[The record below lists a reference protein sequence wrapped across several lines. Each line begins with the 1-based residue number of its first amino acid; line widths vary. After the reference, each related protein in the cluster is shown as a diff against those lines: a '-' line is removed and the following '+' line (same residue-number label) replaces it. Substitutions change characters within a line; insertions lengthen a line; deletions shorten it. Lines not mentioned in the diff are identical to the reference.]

1 MLLLDNGLNGRRGQ
15 RVLKSVYNIKNAIA
29 TILLRTK
36 MAEIFTDQYAQ
47 TNYSIKE
54 DVKNFWYFLKQ
65 VQEIRRGVQ
74 AGRHQSAE

>member
-1 MLLLDNGLNGRRGQ
+1 L
-15 RVLKSVYNIKNAIA
+15 
-29 TILLRTK
+29 
-36 MAEIFTDQYAQ
+36 AEIFTDQYAQ

-54 DVKNFWYFLKQ
+54 DVKNFWYFLMQ